1 MIQSIEKVRG
11 KKCIFVNEFYA
22 IMYQILINIAL
33 PLVKAIGLFSP
44 KIRKGVEGRN
54 HTFDILKT
62 ANITDQKNLWF
73 HCASLGEYEQ
83 GLPVFT
89 AIKNKFPNHN
99 LVLTFFSPSGY
110 EIRKSNP
117 ITSIVCYLP
126 LDTKSNAKA
135 FIDIVKP
142 ELSVFVKYDIWPNYI
157 NEIHKNNLKVILIS
171 ALFRSNQI
179 YFKSYGK
186 IMTNTIKKFSHIF
199 TQNQKSID
207 LLKKINYSSFSISGD
222 TRFDRVSNQLLTNNT
237 LDFIEAFKDQ
247 KLCVVFGSSWK
258 EDAELFIDF
267 INKYTHYKYIIAPHN
282 ISKSECGFLSDH
294 ISSKTIFYSNYKK
307 SELKTANCFVI
318 DTIGFLTKIYAYADI
333 SYVGGGMGNSG
344 LHNILEPAAFGSH
357 IIIGKNYKNFPEAE
371 SLIKMKGVY
380 VVKNKSEFESIILKF
395 TDDKRFRDLTSD
407 ITKNYIIDN
416 KGATQHIVDVILKRK
431 FIN

>member
-1 MIQSIEKVRG
+1 
-11 KKCIFVNEFYA
+11 
-22 IMYQILINIAL
+22 MYQILINIVQ
-33 PLVKAIGLFSP
+33 PLIKATGLFSS
-44 KIRKGVEGRN
+44 KIRKGVEGRK
-54 HTFDILKT
+54 HTLDILEA
-62 ANITDQKNLWF
+62 ANIKDQKNLWF

-126 LDTKSNAKA
+126 LDTKSNTKA

-157 NEIHKNNLKVILIS
+157 HEIYKHNLKVILIS
-171 ALFRSNQI
+171 ALFRKNQI

-186 IMTNTIKKFSHIF
+186 IMTSTIKKFSHIF
-199 TQNQKSID
+199 TQNQESID
-207 LLKKINYSSFSISGD
+207 LLKKINYSNFSLSGD
-222 TRFDRVSNQLLTNNT
+222 TRFDRVSNQLITNNT
-237 LDFIEAFKDQ
+237 LDFIEEFKDQ
-247 KLCVVFGSSWK
+247 KLCIVFGSSWR

-267 INKYTHYKYIIAPHN
+267 INKHKEYKYIIAPHN
-282 ISKSECGFLSDH
+282 LSKSECRFLSDN
-294 ISSKTIFYSNYKK
+294 ISCKTIFYSNYKK
-307 SELKTANCFVI
+307 SELKTANCFIV
-318 DTIGFLTKIYAYADI
+318 DTIGILSKIYAYSDI

-344 LHNILEPAAFGSH
+344 LHNILEPATFGSP
-357 IIIGKNYKNFPEAE
+357 IIIGKNYTNFPEAI
-371 SLIKMKGVY
+371 SLINLKGVY
-380 VVKNKSEFESIILKF
+380 AVKNKKEFERIMLKF
-395 TDDKRFRDLTSD
+395 TKDKNLRDLTSD
-407 ITKNYIIDN
+407 ITKNYIKDN
-416 KGATQHIVDVILKRK
+416 KGATQHIIDVILKRK

>member
-1 MIQSIEKVRG
+1 
-11 KKCIFVNEFYA
+11 
-22 IMYQILINIAL
+22 MYQFLINIAQ
-33 PLVKAIGLFSP
+33 PLIKALGLFST
-44 KIRKGVEGRN
+44 KIRKGVEGRK
-54 HTFDILKT
+54 HALDILKS
-62 ANITDQKNLWF
+62 ANLKDQKNLWF

-157 NEIHKNNLKVILIS
+157 HEIYKHNLKVVLIS
-171 ALFRSNQI
+171 ALFRKNQI

-186 IMTNTIKKFSHIF
+186 IMTSTINKFSHIF
-199 TQNQKSID
+199 TQNQESID
-207 LLKKINYSSFSISGD
+207 LLKKINYSNFSLSGD
-222 TRFDRVSNQLLTNNT
+222 TRFDRVSNQLVTNNT
-237 LDFIEAFKDQ
+237 LDFIEEFKDQ
-247 KLCVVFGSSWK
+247 KLCIVFGSSWR

-267 INKYTHYKYIIAPHN
+267 INKHKQYKYIIAPHN
-282 ISKSECGFLSDH
+282 LSKSECSFLSDN
-294 ISSKTIFYSNYKK
+294 ISCKTIFYSNYKK
-307 SELKTANCFVI
+307 SELKTANCFIV
-318 DTIGFLTKIYAYADI
+318 DTIGILSKIYAYADI

-344 LHNILEPAAFGSH
+344 LHNILEPATFGSP
-357 IIIGKNYKNFPEAE
+357 IIIGKNYKNFPEAI
-371 SLIKMKGVY
+371 SLINLKGVFA
-380 VVKNKSEFESIILKF
+380 VKNKKEFERIMLKF
-395 TDDKRFRDLTSD
+395 TKDKNLRDLTSD
-407 ITKNYIIDN
+407 VTKNYIKDN
-416 KGATQHIVDVILKRK
+416 KGATQNIIDLILKRK

>member
-1 MIQSIEKVRG
+1 
-11 KKCIFVNEFYA
+11 
-22 IMYQILINIAL
+22 MYQILINIVQ
-33 PLVKAIGLFSP
+33 PLVKAIGLFSR
-44 KIRKGVEGRN
+44 KIRKGVEGRT
-54 HTFDILKT
+54 HTLDILKT
-62 ANITDQKNLWF
+62 ANIVDQKNLWF

-171 ALFRSNQI
+171 ALFRRNQI
-179 YFKSYGK
+179 YFKFYGK

-207 LLKKINYSSFSISGD
+207 LLEKINCSAFSVSGD

-247 KLCVVFGSSWK
+247 KLCVVFGSTWK

-267 INKYTHYKYIIAPHN
+267 INKHPNYKYIIAPHN

-294 ISSKTIFYSNYKK
+294 ISCKTIFYSNYKK

-318 DTIGFLTKIYAYADI
+318 DTIGFLSKIYSYADI
-333 SYVGGGMGNSG
+333 SYVGGGMGYSG
-344 LHNILEPAAFGSH
+344 LHNILEPAAFGSP

-380 VVKNKSEFESIILKF
+380 VVKNKTEFESIILKF
-395 TDDKRFRDLTSD
+395 TKDKRFRELTSD
-407 ITKNYIIDN
+407 ITKNYITDN
-416 KGATQHIVDVILKRK
+416 KGATQHIIDVVLKRK
-431 FIN
+431 FIDY

>member
-267 INKYTHYKYIIAPHN
+267 INKYPHYKYIIAPHN

-344 LHNILEPAAFGSH
+344 LHNILEPAAFGSP

-407 ITKNYIIDN
+407 ITKNYIRDN

>member
-179 YFKSYGK
+179 YFKSYGR

-344 LHNILEPAAFGSH
+344 LHNILEPAAFGSP

>member
-344 LHNILEPAAFGSH
+344 LHNILEPAAFGSP

>member
-267 INKYTHYKYIIAPHN
+267 INKYPHYKYIIAPHN

-344 LHNILEPAAFGSH
+344 LHNILEPAAFGSP

>member
-267 INKYTHYKYIIAPHN
+267 INKYPHYKYIIAQHN

-333 SYVGGGMGNSG
+333 SYVGGGMCNSG
-344 LHNILEPAAFGSH
+344 LHNILEPAAFGSP

>member
-207 LLKKINYSSFSISGD
+207 LLKKINCSSFSISGD

-267 INKYTHYKYIIAPHN
+267 INKYPHYKYIIAPHN

-318 DTIGFLTKIYAYADI
+318 DTIGLLSKIYAYADI
-333 SYVGGGMGNSG
+333 SYVGGGIGNSG
-344 LHNILEPAAFGSH
+344 LHNILEPAAFGSP

>member
-344 LHNILEPAAFGSH
+344 LHNILEPAAFGSP

-431 FIN
+431 LIN

>member
-267 INKYTHYKYIIAPHN
+267 INKYPHYKYIIAQHN

-344 LHNILEPAAFGSH
+344 LHNILEPAAFGSP

>member
-207 LLKKINYSSFSISGD
+207 LLKKINCSSFSISGD

-267 INKYTHYKYIIAPHN
+267 INKYPHYKYIIAPHN

-344 LHNILEPAAFGSH
+344 LHNILEPAAFGSP

>member
-1 MIQSIEKVRG
+1 
-11 KKCIFVNEFYA
+11 
-22 IMYQILINIAL
+22 MYQILINIAQ

-44 KIRKGVEGRN
+44 KIKKGVEGRN

-62 ANITDQKNLWF
+62 ANIKDQKNLWF

-89 AIKNKFPNHN
+89 ALKNKFPNHN

-142 ELSVFVKYDIWPNYI
+142 ELSVFVKYDIWPNYV
-157 NEIHKNNLKVILIS
+157 NEIYKNNLKVILIS

-207 LLKKINYSSFSISGD
+207 LLKKINCSSFSISGD

-237 LDFIEAFKDQ
+237 LDFIETFKDQ

-267 INKYTHYKYIIAPHN
+267 INKYPHYKYIIAPHN

-294 ISSKTIFYSNYKK
+294 ISCKTIFYSNYKE
-307 SELKTANCFVI
+307 SELKTANCFVV
-318 DTIGFLTKIYAYADI
+318 DTIGLLSKIYSYADI

-344 LHNILEPAAFGSH
+344 LHNILESAAFGSP

-380 VVKNKSEFESIILKF
+380 AVENKSEFESIILKF
-395 TDDKRFRDLTSD
+395 TEDKRFRELTSD
-407 ITKNYIIDN
+407 ITKNYIMNN
-416 KGATQHIVDVILKRK
+416 KGATQHIIDVVLKRK
-431 FIN
+431 FIDY

>member
-1 MIQSIEKVRG
+1 
-11 KKCIFVNEFYA
+11 
-22 IMYQILINIAL
+22 MYQILINIAQ

-44 KIRKGVEGRN
+44 KIKKGVEGRN

-62 ANITDQKNLWF
+62 ANIKDQKNLWF

-89 AIKNKFPNHN
+89 ALKNKFPNHN

-142 ELSVFVKYDIWPNYI
+142 ELSVFVKYDIWPNYV

-207 LLKKINYSSFSISGD
+207 LLKKINCSSFSISGD

-237 LDFIEAFKDQ
+237 LDFIETFKDQ

-267 INKYTHYKYIIAPHN
+267 INKYPHYKYIIAPHN

-294 ISSKTIFYSNYKK
+294 ISCKTIFYSNYKE
-307 SELKTANCFVI
+307 SELKTANCFVV
-318 DTIGFLTKIYAYADI
+318 DTIGLLSKIYSYADI

-344 LHNILEPAAFGSH
+344 LHNILESAAFGSP

-380 VVKNKSEFESIILKF
+380 AVENKSEFESIILKF
-395 TDDKRFRDLTSD
+395 TEDKKFRELTSD
-407 ITKNYIIDN
+407 ITKNYIMNN
-416 KGATQHIVDVILKRK
+416 KGATQHIIDVVLKRK
-431 FIN
+431 FIDY

>member
-1 MIQSIEKVRG
+1 
-11 KKCIFVNEFYA
+11 
-22 IMYQILINIAL
+22 MYQFLINIAQ
-33 PLVKAIGLFSP
+33 PLIKALGLFST
-44 KIRKGVEGRN
+44 KIRKGVEGRK
-54 HTFDILKT
+54 HALDILKS
-62 ANITDQKNLWF
+62 ANLKDQKNLWF

-157 NEIHKNNLKVILIS
+157 HEIYKHNLKVILIS
-171 ALFRSNQI
+171 ALFRKNQI

-186 IMTNTIKKFSHIF
+186 IMTSTINKFSHIF
-199 TQNQKSID
+199 TQNQESID
-207 LLKKINYSSFSISGD
+207 LLKKINYSNFSLSGD
-222 TRFDRVSNQLLTNNT
+222 TRFDRVSNQLVTNNT
-237 LDFIEAFKDQ
+237 LDFIEEFKDQ
-247 KLCVVFGSSWK
+247 KLCIVFGSSWR

-267 INKYTHYKYIIAPHN
+267 INKHKQYKYIIAPHN
-282 ISKSECGFLSDH
+282 LSKSECSFLSDN
-294 ISSKTIFYSNYKK
+294 ISCKTIFYSNYKK
-307 SELKTANCFVI
+307 SELKTANCFIV
-318 DTIGFLTKIYAYADI
+318 DTIGILSKIYAYADI

-344 LHNILEPAAFGSH
+344 LHNILEPATFGSP
-357 IIIGKNYKNFPEAE
+357 IIIGKNYKNFPEAI
-371 SLIKMKGVY
+371 SLINLKGVFA
-380 VVKNKSEFESIILKF
+380 VKNKKEFERIMLKF
-395 TDDKRFRDLTSD
+395 TKDKNLRDLTSD
-407 ITKNYIIDN
+407 VTRNYIKNN
-416 KGATQHIVDVILKRK
+416 KGATQNIIDVILKRK

>member
-1 MIQSIEKVRG
+1 
-11 KKCIFVNEFYA
+11 
-22 IMYQILINIAL
+22 MYQILINIAQ

-44 KIRKGVEGRN
+44 KIKKGVEGRN

-62 ANITDQKNLWF
+62 ANIKDQKNLWF

-89 AIKNKFPNHN
+89 ALKNKFPNHN

-142 ELSVFVKYDIWPNYI
+142 ELSVFVKYDIWPNYV

-207 LLKKINYSSFSISGD
+207 LLKKINCSSFSISGD

-237 LDFIEAFKDQ
+237 LDFIETFKDQ

-267 INKYTHYKYIIAPHN
+267 INKYPHYKYIIAPHN

-294 ISSKTIFYSNYKK
+294 ISCKTIFYSNYKE
-307 SELKTANCFVI
+307 SELKTANCFVV
-318 DTIGFLTKIYAYADI
+318 DTIGLLSKIYSYADI

-344 LHNILEPAAFGSH
+344 LHNILESAAFGSP

-380 VVKNKSEFESIILKF
+380 AVENKSEFESIILKF
-395 TDDKRFRDLTSD
+395 TEDKRFRELTSD
-407 ITKNYIIDN
+407 ITKNYIMNN
-416 KGATQHIVDVILKRK
+416 KGATQHIIDVVLKRK
-431 FIN
+431 FIDY

>member
-207 LLKKINYSSFSISGD
+207 LLKKINCSSFSISGD

-344 LHNILEPAAFGSH
+344 LHNILEPAAFGSP

>member
-1 MIQSIEKVRG
+1 
-11 KKCIFVNEFYA
+11 
-22 IMYQILINIAL
+22 MYQILINIAQ

-89 AIKNKFPNHN
+89 ALKNKFPNHN

-207 LLKKINYSSFSISGD
+207 LLKKVNCSSFSISGD

-247 KLCVVFGSSWK
+247 KLCIVFGSSWK

-267 INKYTHYKYIIAPHN
+267 INKYPHYKYIIAPHN

-294 ISSKTIFYSNYKK
+294 ISCKTILYSNYKE

-318 DTIGFLTKIYAYADI
+318 DTIGLLSKIYAYADI
-333 SYVGGGMGNSG
+333 SYVGGGMGNLG
-344 LHNILEPAAFGSH
+344 LHNILEPAAFGSP

-380 VVKNKSEFESIILKF
+380 AVKNKSEFENIILKF
-395 TDDKRFRDLTSD
+395 TDDKRFRELTSD
-407 ITKNYIIDN
+407 ITKKYIIDN
-416 KGATQHIVDVILKRK
+416 KGATQHIIDVVLKRK
-431 FIN
+431 FIDY

>member
-1 MIQSIEKVRG
+1 
-11 KKCIFVNEFYA
+11 
-22 IMYQILINIAL
+22 MYQILINIAL

-267 INKYTHYKYIIAPHN
+267 INKYPHYKYIIAPHN

-344 LHNILEPAAFGSH
+344 LHNILEPAAFGSP

>member
-1 MIQSIEKVRG
+1 
-11 KKCIFVNEFYA
+11 
-22 IMYQILINIAL
+22 MYQILINIAL

-344 LHNILEPAAFGSH
+344 LHNILEPAAFGSP

>member
-1 MIQSIEKVRG
+1 
-11 KKCIFVNEFYA
+11 
-22 IMYQILINIAL
+22 MYQILINIVQ
-33 PLVKAIGLFSP
+33 PLIKATGLFSS
-44 KIRKGVEGRN
+44 KIRKGVEGRK
-54 HTFDILKT
+54 HTLDILEA
-62 ANITDQKNLWF
+62 ANIKDQKNLWF

-157 NEIHKNNLKVILIS
+157 HEIYKHNLKVILIS
-171 ALFRSNQI
+171 ALFRKNQI

-186 IMTNTIKKFSHIF
+186 IMTSTIKKFSHIF
-199 TQNQKSID
+199 TQNQESID
-207 LLKKINYSSFSISGD
+207 LLKKINYSNFSLSGD
-222 TRFDRVSNQLLTNNT
+222 TRFDRVSNQLITNNT
-237 LDFIEAFKDQ
+237 LDFIEEFKDQ
-247 KLCVVFGSSWK
+247 KLCIVFGSSWR

-267 INKYTHYKYIIAPHN
+267 INKHKEYKYIIAPHN
-282 ISKSECGFLSDH
+282 LSKSECRFLSDN
-294 ISSKTIFYSNYKK
+294 ISCKTIFYSNYKK
-307 SELKTANCFVI
+307 SELKTANCFIV
-318 DTIGFLTKIYAYADI
+318 DTIGILSKIYAYSDI

-344 LHNILEPAAFGSH
+344 LHNILEPATFGSP
-357 IIIGKNYKNFPEAE
+357 IIIGKNYTNFPEAI
-371 SLIKMKGVY
+371 SLINLKGVY
-380 VVKNKSEFESIILKF
+380 AVKNKKEFERIMLKF
-395 TDDKRFRDLTSD
+395 TKDKNLRDLTSD
-407 ITKNYIIDN
+407 ITKNYIKDN
-416 KGATQHIVDVILKRK
+416 KGATQHIIDVILKRK